1 MVSPSGKRR
10 AAKMSE
16 EEGWSNGTQACREL
30 GLARSSYYR
39 VGRASLESRR
49 IRKEVQELSGKRPRY
64 GYRRITALLRRDGFE
79 VNAKRVAR
87 IRREEG
93 FKVSKKQRRM
103 KRVGLSTAERRR
115 ATRPREVWSWDFVAE
130 QTENGSNF
138 RILTLLDEHT
148 RECLATHAAWSIR
161 AADVITVLESAIARY
176 GALGNIRSDNGPEFI
191 AYAIQDW
198 LEKAEIKAIYIKPGG
213 PWENGHIESFHDKL
227 RDERLNREIFGTL
240 AEARVILESWRV
252 EYNELRPH
260 SSLGYLSPSEYMRQ
274 NQSDGDCAPP
284 NPAPLAAAG
293 VRGNNHYHS
302 GNHQQSTKPKPRKTL
317 IAAGSKFGAD
327 HRGAFGNP
335 WQGGTFLLKFGHV
348 WINRIGA
355 ENICD
360 LACIQCGQNDRT
372 SDQGYL
378 SSAVYSRVRADRD

>member
-1 MVSPSGKRR
+1 
-10 AAKMSE
+10 MSE

-176 GALGNIRSDNGPEFI
+176 GAPGNIRSDKGPEFV

-274 NQSDGDCAPP
+274 NQSDGGCAPP

-293 VRGNNHYHS
+293 VRGEKGATAPLRQRN
-302 GNHQQSTKPKPRKTL
+302 QTTKQT
-317 IAAGSKFGAD
+317 AD
-327 HRGAFGNP
+327 L
-335 WQGGTFLLKFGHV
+335 QL
-348 WINRIGA
+348 
-355 ENICD
+355 
-360 LACIQCGQNDRT
+360 
-372 SDQGYL
+372 
-378 SSAVYSRVRADRD
+378 

>member
-1 MVSPSGKRR
+1 MPELFYPLPLCLSSFPNSG
-10 AAKMSE
+10 
-16 EEGWSNGTQACREL
+16 QA
-30 GLARSSYYR
+30 
-39 VGRASLESRR
+39 
-49 IRKEVQELSGKRPRY
+49 
-64 GYRRITALLRRDGFE
+64 
-79 VNAKRVAR
+79 
-87 IRREEG
+87 
-93 FKVSKKQRRM
+93 
-103 KRVGLSTAERRR
+103 
-115 ATRPREVWSWDFVAE
+115 
-130 QTENGSNF
+130 
-138 RILTLLDEHT
+138 LDEHT

-198 LEKAEIKAIYIKPGG
+198 LEKAEIKAIYIKPGS

-293 VRGNNHYHS
+293 VRGEKGATAPLRQRN
-302 GNHQQSTKPKPRKTL
+302 QTTKQT
-317 IAAGSKFGAD
+317 AD
-327 HRGAFGNP
+327 L
-335 WQGGTFLLKFGHV
+335 QL
-348 WINRIGA
+348 
-355 ENICD
+355 
-360 LACIQCGQNDRT
+360 
-372 SDQGYL
+372 
-378 SSAVYSRVRADRD
+378 